1 MTFQSKHALHA
12 AAAVAFAAF
21 GLTTALANDT
31 AQSVY
36 EAARKEGKVVLWTAL
51 DVSLHKRVA
60 AKFNEKYPGIAVEA
74 FKIFPGPAI
83 ERLITETKSLRIVHG
98 YGTGQLRRAVA
109 EFLKMHPLV
118 SHFGPAPENQG
129 AGGATV
135 VELKD

>member
-1 MTFQSKHALHA
+1 MASPQIDELRVVTSAS
-12 AAAVAFAAF
+12 AVAAQPSRVHINVDLQPRS
-21 GLTTALANDT
+21 GSLTELNLIGNNVDEALRRL
-31 AQSVY
+31 
-36 EAARKEGKVVLWTAL
+36 EKFL
-51 DVSLHKRVA
+51 DES
-60 AKFNEKYPGIAVEA
+60 
-74 FKIFPGPAI
+74 
-83 ERLITETKSLRIVHG
+83 LITETKSLRIVHG